1 MQRPPAKLDERGRLV
16 AEVMTAERISSRETF
31 RLLGRSLR
39 FVWPHRRQIGV
50 KLALTLIGLS
60 IVLFLPWPLKIL
72 IDHVVMGLP
81 VGSSPTPYPPYISW
95 FVDMLHGLSPF
106 EIVWVIIAI
115 SLLGIVLVGAF
126 GGGVAR
132 DYASGGL
139 SEGLDTATQSENQAN
154 ASGSRVSGLLGLF
167 EFRYQLRIT
176 HRINHGLRTLL
187 FGRLMAWPLTRYSDA
202 SVGDAVYRTM
212 YDTPAISRVCYDIL
226 VLPIANLFVIGTV
239 IWTTAHSFSAV
250 PTLIVVA
257 CLAAPMVLLSTLLM
271 TGITRRR
278 SLASRSAGAETTATV
293 EEGMSNVVAV
303 QGLGASRRQR
313 AAFAADSRESFKRF
327 RSYIVMV
334 LLLLVV
340 QAAVTVGLVFYVFFD
355 ICEAIIVGRM
365 SPGDFTVVYAYFVQL
380 VTNVSGLGSMWFNL
394 QNNVAGMRRVYD
406 VVDSPVDAD
415 LQGNDAIERL
425 RSIEVDQVSYRYP
438 DGTQA
443 VREASLEGRVGEVVA
458 LVGATG
464 AGKSTLAYLLA
475 GFVHPHAGAVRFDGV
490 DARTVSVDCLRAQ
503 VAFVFQEAFLFDD
516 TVENNIRMSVP
527 NATRGEVV
535 EAARVAGA
543 LGFIQ
548 ALPQGFAT
556 RLGRAGG
563 TLSVGQ
569 KQRLAIARGLVSKAP
584 VLVLDEPTASLDPET
599 ENALVAALDAGR
611 RDRVLVV
618 IAHRLST
625 IRRADRIC
633 FMDEGRIVESG
644 NHEELMSL
652 PNGAYRSFVE
662 LQVGV
667 AT

>member
-1 MQRPPAKLDERGRLV
+1 M
-16 AEVMTAERISSRETF
+16 AEAVPAERISSRETF
-31 RLLGRSLR
+31 WLLGRSLR
-39 FVWPHRRQIGV
+39 FVWPHRRQIGI
-50 KLALTLIGLS
+50 KLALTLVGLS

-81 VGSSPTPYPPYISW
+81 VGSSPTPYPPYVSW
-95 FVDMLHGLSPF
+95 FVELLVGLTPLQ
-106 EIVWVIIAI
+106 IVWVIVGV
-115 SLLGIVLVGAF
+115 SLLGIFLVGAF

-132 DYASGGL
+132 DNASGGL
-139 SEGLDTATQSENQAN
+139 SEGLDSATQSENQAN
-154 ASGSRVSGLLGLF
+154 ESGSRVSGLLGLF

-176 HRINHGLRTLL
+176 HRINHGLRMLL

-226 VLPIANLFVIGTV
+226 VMPIANLFVITTV

-250 PTLIVVA
+250 PSVIVVA
-257 CLAAPMVLLSTLLM
+257 CLAAPMVLLSTFLM

-278 SLASRSAGAETTATV
+278 SLASRAAGAETTATV

-303 QGLGASRRQR
+303 QSLGASARQR
-313 AAFAADSRESFKRF
+313 DEFAADSQQSFKRF
-327 RSYIVMV
+327 RAYMLMTV
-334 LLLLVV
+334 LLAVAQAVVAVLV
-340 QAAVTVGLVFYVFFD
+340 VFYVFFD
-355 ICEAIIVGRM
+355 ICEAIIVGQM
-365 SPGDFTVVYAYFVQL
+365 SPGDFGVVYAYFLQL
-380 VTNVSGLGSMWFNL
+380 VGNVSGLGAMWFNL
-394 QNNVAGMRRVYD
+394 QNNVAGMRRVFE
-406 VVDSPVDAD
+406 VVDAPVDAD
-415 LQGNDAIERL
+415 LQGDAVIERV
-425 RSIEVDQVSYRYP
+425 RRGVQVDNVSYRYP
-438 DGTQA
+438 DGTEA
-443 VREASLEGRVGEVVA
+443 VRDASLEGRVGEVVA

-475 GFVHPHAGAVRFDGV
+475 GFVQPWQTGAVLFDGI
-490 DARTVSVDCLRAQ
+490 DARTLSVDCLRAQ

-516 TVENNIRMSVP
+516 SVENNVRLSAP
-527 NATRGEVV
+527 GATHDEVV
-535 EAARVAGA
+535 EAVRIAGA
-543 LGFIQ
+543 LAFIE

-599 ENALVAALDAGR
+599 ENALVAALEAGR
-611 RDRVLVV
+611 RDRLLVV

-633 FMDEGRIVESG
+633 FMHEGRIVETGS
-644 NHEELMSL
+644 HDELMVL
-652 PNGAYRSFVE
+652 PDGAYRRFVE
-662 LQVGV
+662 LQVGAV
-667 AT
+667 A

>member
-1 MQRPPAKLDERGRLV
+1 M
-16 AEVMTAERISSRETF
+16 AEAAFAERITTGETF
-31 RLLGRSLR
+31 RLLGRSLS
-39 FVWPHRRQIGV
+39 FVWPYRRQIGV
-50 KLALTLIGLS
+50 KIALTLIGLS
-60 IVLFLPWPLKIL
+60 IVLFLPWPIKIL

-81 VGSSPTPYPPYISW
+81 VGSSPTPYPPYVSW
-95 FVDMLHGLSPF
+95 FVDLLHGLTPF
-106 EIVWVIIAI
+106 EIVWVIIGV

-132 DYASGGL
+132 DSASGGL

-154 ASGSRVSGLLGLF
+154 ESGSRVSGLLGLF

-176 HRINHGLRTLL
+176 HRINHGLRALL
-187 FGRLMAWPLTRYSDA
+187 FGRLMALPLTRFSDA

-226 VLPIANLFVIGTV
+226 VLPIANLFVIATV

-250 PTLIVVA
+250 PSVTIVA
-257 CLAAPMVLLSTLLM
+257 CLAAPMVLLGTFLM
-271 TGITRRR
+271 TGVTRRR
-278 SLASRSAGAETTATV
+278 SLASRVAGATTTATV

-303 QGLGASRRQR
+303 QGLGASARQR
-313 AAFAADSRESFKRF
+313 DAFADDSGQSFKRF
-327 RSYIVMV
+327 RAYIVMIM
-334 LLLLVV
+334 LLIAV
-340 QAAVTVGLVFYVFFD
+340 QSVVTVSLVFYVFFD

-365 SPGDFTVVYAYFVQL
+365 SPGDFSVVYAYFVQL
-380 VTNVSGLGSMWFNL
+380 VGNLSGLGSMWFNL
-394 QNNVAGMRRVYD
+394 QNNVAGMRRVYH
-406 VVDSPVDAD
+406 VVDAHVDAD
-415 LQGNDAIERL
+415 MQGNDVIESVGRGV
-425 RSIEVDQVSYRYP
+425 EVDNVSYRYP

-443 VREASLEGRVGEVVA
+443 VREASLDGRIGEVVA

-475 GFVHPHAGAVRFDGV
+475 GFVQPQAGSVRYDGV
-490 DARTVSVDCLRAQ
+490 DVRSLSVDCLRAQ

-516 TVENNIRMSVP
+516 TVENNIRLSAP
-527 NATRGEVV
+527 GATRDEVV

-543 LGFIQ
+543 LGFVE

-556 RLGRAGG
+556 RLGRMGG

-584 VLVLDEPTASLDPET
+584 VLVLDEPTAALDPET
-599 ENALVAALDAGR
+599 ENALVAALEAGR
-611 RDRVLVV
+611 RDRLLVV

-633 FMDEGRIVESG
+633 FMNEGRIIETGS
-644 NHEELMSL
+644 HEELMAR
-652 PNGAYRSFVE
+652 PAGAYRRFVE
-662 LQVGV
+662 LQVG
-667 AT
+667 AAA

>member
-1 MQRPPAKLDERGRLV
+1 MAEAAV
-16 AEVMTAERISSRETF
+16 AERVSTAETF

-39 FVWPHRRQIGV
+39 YVWPYRRQIGV
-50 KLALTLIGLS
+50 KLALTLLGLS

-81 VGSSPTPYPPYISW
+81 VGSSPTPYPPYVSW
-95 FVDMLHGLSPF
+95 FVELLDGLTPF
-106 EIVWVIIAI
+106 EIVWVIVGV
-115 SLLGIVLVGAF
+115 SVLGIVLVGAF

-250 PTLIVVA
+250 PSVIVVA
-257 CLAAPMVLLSTLLM
+257 CLAAPMVLVGTFLM
-271 TGITRRR
+271 TGMTRRR
-278 SLASRSAGAETTATV
+278 SLASRLAGAETTATV

-303 QGLGASRRQR
+303 QGLGASARQR
-313 AAFAADSRESFKRF
+313 DAFAADSRRSFKRF
-327 RSYIVMV
+327 RSYLVMV
-334 LLLLVV
+334 MLLIVV
-340 QAAVTVGLVFYVFFD
+340 QSVVGVVLVFYVFFD
-355 ICEAIIVGRM
+355 ICEAVIVGRM
-365 SPGDFTVVYAYFVQL
+365 SPGDFGVVYAYFVQL
-380 VTNVSGLGSMWFNL
+380 VGNLSGLGSMWFNL
-394 QNNVAGMRRVYD
+394 QNNVAGMRRVYQ
-406 VVDSPVDAD
+406 VVDAPVDAD
-415 LQGNDAIERL
+415 VQGDETIERVRRGVEADHL
-425 RSIEVDQVSYRYP
+425 SYRYP

-443 VREASLEGRVGEVVA
+443 VRDASVEGRVGEIVA

-475 GFVHPHAGAVRFDGV
+475 GFVQPQAGTVRFDGV
-490 DARTVSVDCLRAQ
+490 DLTSLSVDCLRSQ
-503 VAFVFQEAFLFDD
+503 VSFVFQEVFLFDD
-516 TVENNIRMSVP
+516 SVANNIRM
-527 NATRGEVV
+527 NAPGATDAEVT
-535 EAARVAGA
+535 EAARIAGA
-543 LGFIQ
+543 LDFIE
-548 ALPQGFAT
+548 ALPDGFAT
-556 RLGRAGG
+556 RLGRTGG

-569 KQRLAIARGLVSKAP
+569 KQRLAIARGLVRRSP
-584 VLVLDEPTASLDPET
+584 ILVLDEPTAALDPET
-599 ENALVAALDAGR
+599 ENALVAALEAVR
-611 RDRVLVV
+611 QDRLLIV

-633 FMDEGRIVESG
+633 FMREGCIVEMG
-644 NHEELMSL
+644 HHDELMAR
-652 PNGAYRSFVE
+652 PDGAYRKFVE
-662 LQVGV
+662 LQVG
-667 AT
+667 A

>member
-1 MQRPPAKLDERGRLV
+1 MAEPAI
-16 AEVMTAERISSRETF
+16 AERISSRETF
-31 RLLGRSLR
+31 WLLGRSLR
-39 FVWPHRRQIGV
+39 FVWPHRRQIGI
-50 KLALTLIGLS
+50 KLALTLVGLS

-81 VGSSPTPYPPYISW
+81 VGSSPTPYPPYVSW
-95 FVDMLHGLSPF
+95 FVELLVGLTPLQ
-106 EIVWVIIAI
+106 IVWVIVAV
-115 SLLGIVLVGAF
+115 SLLGIFLVGAF

-132 DYASGGL
+132 DNASGGL
-139 SEGLDTATQSENQAN
+139 SEGLDSATQSENQAN
-154 ASGSRVSGLLGLF
+154 ESGSRVSGLLGLF

-176 HRINHGLRTLL
+176 HRINHGLRMLL

-226 VLPIANLFVIGTV
+226 VMPIANLFVITTV

-250 PTLIVVA
+250 PSVIVVA
-257 CLAAPMVLLSTLLM
+257 CLAAPMVLLSTFLM

-278 SLASRSAGAETTATV
+278 SLASRAAGAETTATV

-303 QGLGASRRQR
+303 QSLGASARQR
-313 AAFAADSRESFKRF
+313 DEFAADSQQSFKRF
-327 RSYIVMV
+327 RAYMLMTV
-334 LLLLVV
+334 LLAVAQAVVAVLV
-340 QAAVTVGLVFYVFFD
+340 VFYVFFD
-355 ICEAIIVGRM
+355 ICEAIIVGQM
-365 SPGDFTVVYAYFVQL
+365 SPGDFGVVYAYFLQL
-380 VTNVSGLGSMWFNL
+380 VGNVSGLGAMWFNL
-394 QNNVAGMRRVYD
+394 QNNVAGMRRVYQ
-406 VVDSPVDAD
+406 VVDAPVDAD
-415 LQGNDAIERL
+415 LQGHAVIERVN
-425 RSIEVDQVSYRYP
+425 IGVEAEDVTYRYP

-443 VREASLEGRVGEVVA
+443 IRGASLEGFVGEVVA

-475 GFVHPHAGAVRFDGV
+475 GFVQPQTGTVRLDGI
-490 DARTVSVDCLRAQ
+490 DARTLSVDCLRAQ

-516 TVENNIRMSVP
+516 SVENNIRLSAP
-527 NATRGEVV
+527 EATHDEVV
-535 EAARVAGA
+535 EAARIAGA
-543 LGFIQ
+543 LAFIE

-584 VLVLDEPTASLDPET
+584 VLVLDEPTAALDPET
-599 ENALVAALDAGR
+599 ENALVAALEAGR
-611 RDRVLVV
+611 RDRLLVV

-633 FMDEGRIVESG
+633 FMHEGRIVETGS
-644 NHEELMSL
+644 HEELMAL
-652 PNGAYRSFVE
+652 RDGAYRRFVE
-662 LQVGV
+662 LQVG
-667 AT
+667 AAA

>member
-1 MQRPPAKLDERGRLV
+1 
-16 AEVMTAERISSRETF
+16 MTAEPISSGETF

-39 FVWPHRRQIGV
+39 FVWPYRRQIGV
-50 KLALTLIGLS
+50 KLALTLLGLA
-60 IVLFLPWPLKIL
+60 IVLFLPWPIKIL

-81 VGSSPTPYPPYISW
+81 VGSSPTPYPPYVSW
-95 FVDMLHGLSPF
+95 FVDLLDGLTPF

-115 SLLGIVLVGAF
+115 SLVGIVLVGAF

-132 DYASGGL
+132 DNARGGL
-139 SEGLDTATQSENQAN
+139 SQGLDTATQSENQAN
-154 ASGSRVSGLLGLF
+154 ESGSRVSGLLGLF

-202 SVGDAVYRTM
+202 SVGDTVYRTM

-226 VLPIANLFVIGTV
+226 VLPIANLFVIATV

-250 PTLIVVA
+250 PSVTVVA
-257 CLAAPMVLLSTLLM
+257 CLAAPMVLLSTFLM

-278 SLASRSAGAETTATV
+278 SLASRVAGAATTATV

-303 QGLGASRRQR
+303 QGLGANRRQR

-327 RSYIVMV
+327 RAYIVMV
-334 LLLLVV
+334 LLLIVV
-340 QAAVTVGLVFYVFFD
+340 QSVVTVGLVFYVFFD

-365 SPGDFTVVYAYFVQL
+365 SPGDFSVVYAYFVQL
-380 VTNVSGLGSMWFNL
+380 VANLSGLGSMWFNL
-394 QNNVAGMRRVYD
+394 QSNVAGMRRVYD
-406 VVDSPVDAD
+406 VVDAPVDAD
-415 LQGNDAIERL
+415 LQGGDAIDRL
-425 RSIEVDQVSYRYP
+425 RRGVEVDNLSYRYP

-443 VREASLEGRVGEVVA
+443 VRDASLEARVGEVVA

-475 GFVHPHAGAVRFDGV
+475 GFVHPQAGSVRFDGV
-490 DARTVSVDCLRAQ
+490 DARTLTVDCLRAQ
-503 VAFVFQEAFLFDD
+503 VAFVFQESFLFDD
-516 TVENNIRMSVP
+516 TVENNIGMSAP
-527 NATRGEVV
+527 DATHDEVI

-543 LGFIQ
+543 LTFIE

-556 RLGRAGG
+556 RLGRMGG

-599 ENALVAALDAGR
+599 ENALVAALEAGR
-611 RDRVLVV
+611 SDRLLVV

-644 NHEELMSL
+644 SHDELMAL
-652 PNGAYRSFVE
+652 PNGAYRMFVE

-667 AT
+667 AA

>member
-1 MQRPPAKLDERGRLV
+1 M
-16 AEVMTAERISSRETF
+16 AEAIVTERIGSAETF

-39 FVWPHRRQIGV
+39 FVWPFRRQIGV

-60 IVLFLPWPLKIL
+60 IVLFLPWPIKIL

-81 VGSSPTPYPPYISW
+81 VGSSPTPYPPYVGW
-95 FVDMLHGLSPF
+95 FVDLLEGLTPF

-154 ASGSRVSGLLGLF
+154 ESGSRVSGLLGLF

-226 VLPIANLFVIGTV
+226 VLPIANLFVIATV

-250 PTLIVVA
+250 PSVTLVA
-257 CLAAPMVLLSTLLM
+257 CLAAPMVLLSTFLM
-271 TGITRRR
+271 TGMTRRR
-278 SLASRSAGAETTATV
+278 SLASRAAGAETTATV

-327 RSYIVMV
+327 RAYVVMT
-334 LLLLVV
+334 LLLITV
-340 QAAVTVGLVFYVFFD
+340 QSVVTVGLVFYVFFD

-365 SPGDFTVVYAYFVQL
+365 SPGDFSVVYAYFVQL
-380 VTNVSGLGSMWFNL
+380 VGNLSGLGSMWFNL

-406 VVDSPVDAD
+406 VVDAPVDAD
-415 LQGNDAIERL
+415 LQGQDAIERL
-425 RSIEVDQVSYRYP
+425 RHGVEIDNVSYRYP

-443 VREASLEGRVGEVVA
+443 VREASLDGRIGEVVA

-475 GFVHPHAGAVRFDGV
+475 GFVHPQAGSVRFDGV
-490 DARTVSVDCLRAQ
+490 DARTLSVDCLRAQ

-516 TVENNIRMSVP
+516 TVENNIRMSAP
-527 NATRGEVV
+527 DATDDEVV

-543 LGFIQ
+543 LTFIE
-548 ALPQGFAT
+548 ALPQGFTT
-556 RLGRAGG
+556 RLGRTGG

-599 ENALVAALDAGR
+599 ENALVAALEAGR
-611 RDRVLVV
+611 RDRLLVV

-633 FMDEGRIVESG
+633 FRDEGRIVESG
-644 NHEELMSL
+644 SHEELMAL
-652 PNGAYRSFVE
+652 PNGAYRTFVE

-667 AT
+667 AA

>member
-1 MQRPPAKLDERGRLV
+1 
-16 AEVMTAERISSRETF
+16 MTAERIGSAETF
-31 RLLGRSLR
+31 RLLGRSLG
-39 FVWPHRRQIGV
+39 FVWPYRRQIGV
-50 KLALTLIGLS
+50 KIALTLIGLS
-60 IVLFLPWPLKIL
+60 IVLFLPWPIKIL

-81 VGSSPTPYPPYISW
+81 VGSSPTPYPPYVGW
-95 FVDMLHGLSPF
+95 FVDLLEALAPF

-250 PTLIVVA
+250 PSVTVVA
-257 CLAAPMVLLSTLLM
+257 CLAAPMVLISTFLM
-271 TGITRRR
+271 TGMTRRR
-278 SLASRSAGAETTATV
+278 SLASRVAGAETTATV

-327 RSYIVMV
+327 RAYIVMT
-334 LLLLVV
+334 LLLITV
-340 QAAVTVGLVFYVFFD
+340 QSVVTVGLVFYVFFD

-365 SPGDFTVVYAYFVQL
+365 SPGDFSVVYAYFVQL
-380 VTNVSGLGSMWFNL
+380 VGNLSGLGSMWFNL

-406 VVDSPVDAD
+406 VVDAPVDAD
-415 LQGNDAIERL
+415 LQGHDAIDRL
-425 RSIEVDQVSYRYP
+425 RRGVEIDNVSYRYP

-443 VREASLEGRVGEVVA
+443 VREASLHGRIGEVVA

-475 GFVHPHAGAVRFDGV
+475 GFVHPQAGSVRFDGV
-490 DARTVSVDCLRAQ
+490 DARTLSVDCLRAQ

-516 TVENNIRMSVP
+516 TVENNIRMSAP
-527 NATRGEVV
+527 NATHDEVV

-543 LGFIQ
+543 LDFIE
-548 ALPQGFAT
+548 ALPRGFAT
-556 RLGRAGG
+556 RLGRTGG

-599 ENALVAALDAGR
+599 ENALVAALEAGR
-611 RDRVLVV
+611 RDRLLVV

-625 IRRADRIC
+625 IRRADHIC
-633 FMDEGRIVESG
+633 FMDEGRIVESDS
-644 NHEELMSL
+644 HEELMAL
-652 PNGAYRSFVE
+652 PNGAYRTFVE

-667 AT
+667 AA

>member
-1 MQRPPAKLDERGRLV
+1 MRRPSGPVV
-16 AEVMTAERISSRETF
+16 AEALAAEQISSGETF

-39 FVWPHRRQIGV
+39 FVWPYRRQIGV
-50 KLALTLIGLS
+50 KIALTLIGLS
-60 IVLFLPWPLKIL
+60 IVLFLPWPIKIL

-81 VGSSPTPYPPYISW
+81 VGSSPTPYPPYVGW
-95 FVDMLHGLSPF
+95 FVDLLDGLTPF
-106 EIVWVIIAI
+106 EIVWVIIAV

-154 ASGSRVSGLLGLF
+154 ESGSRVSGLLGLF

-226 VLPIANLFVIGTV
+226 VLPIANLFVIATV

-250 PTLIVVA
+250 PSVTIVA
-257 CLAAPMVLLSTLLM
+257 CLAAPMVLLSTFLM
-271 TGITRRR
+271 TGMTRRR
-278 SLASRSAGAETTATV
+278 SLASRAAGAETTATV

-327 RSYIVMV
+327 RAYVVMT
-334 LLLLVV
+334 LLLITV
-340 QAAVTVGLVFYVFFD
+340 QSVVTVGLVFYVFFD

-365 SPGDFTVVYAYFVQL
+365 SPGDFSVVYAYFVQL
-380 VTNVSGLGSMWFNL
+380 VGNLSGLGSMWFNL

-406 VVDSPVDAD
+406 VVDAPVDAD
-415 LQGNDAIERL
+415 LQGHDAIDRL
-425 RSIEVDQVSYRYP
+425 RRGVEIDNVSYRYP

-443 VREASLEGRVGEVVA
+443 VREATLDGRIGEVVA

-475 GFVHPHAGAVRFDGV
+475 GFVHPQAGSVRFDGV
-490 DARTVSVDCLRAQ
+490 DARTLSVDCLRAQ

-516 TVENNIRMSVP
+516 TVENNIRMSAP
-527 NATRGEVV
+527 NATHDEVV

-543 LGFIQ
+543 LEFVE
-548 ALPQGFAT
+548 ALPQGFAS
-556 RLGRAGG
+556 RLGRTGG

-569 KQRLAIARGLVSKAP
+569 KQRLAIARGLVSTAP

-599 ENALVAALDAGR
+599 ENALVAALEAGR
-611 RDRVLVV
+611 HDRLLVV

-633 FMDEGRIVESG
+633 FMDEGRVVESG
-644 NHEELMSL
+644 SHEELMAL
-652 PNGAYRSFVE
+652 PNGAYRTFVE
-662 LQVGV
+662 LQMGV
-667 AT
+667 AA

>member
-1 MQRPPAKLDERGRLV
+1 
-16 AEVMTAERISSRETF
+16 MTAERITSGETF

-39 FVWPHRRQIGV
+39 FVWPFRRQIGV

-60 IVLFLPWPLKIL
+60 IVLFLPWPIKIL

-81 VGSSPTPYPPYISW
+81 VGSSPTPYPPYVGW
-95 FVDMLHGLSPF
+95 FVDLLDGLTPF
-106 EIVWVIIAI
+106 EIVWVIIGV

-154 ASGSRVSGLLGLF
+154 ESGSRVSGLLGLF

-226 VLPIANLFVIGTV
+226 VLPIANLFVIATV

-250 PTLIVVA
+250 PSVTLVA
-257 CLAAPMVLLSTLLM
+257 CLAAPMVLLSTFLM
-271 TGITRRR
+271 TGMTRRR
-278 SLASRSAGAETTATV
+278 SLASRAAGAETTATV

-327 RSYIVMV
+327 RAYIVMT
-334 LLLLVV
+334 LLLITV
-340 QAAVTVGLVFYVFFD
+340 QSVVTVGLVFYVFFD

-365 SPGDFTVVYAYFVQL
+365 SPGDFSVVYAYFVQL
-380 VTNVSGLGSMWFNL
+380 VGNLSGLGSMWFNL

-406 VVDSPVDAD
+406 VVDAPVDAD
-415 LQGNDAIERL
+415 LQGQDAIDRL
-425 RSIEVDQVSYRYP
+425 RRGVEIDNVSYRYP

-443 VREASLEGRVGEVVA
+443 VHEASLEGQIGEVVA

-475 GFVHPHAGAVRFDGV
+475 GFVHPQAGSVRFDGV
-490 DARTVSVDCLRAQ
+490 DARTLSVDCLRAQ

-516 TVENNIRMSVP
+516 TVANNIRMSAP
-527 NATRGEVV
+527 DATDDEVV

-543 LGFIQ
+543 LDFIE
-548 ALPQGFAT
+548 ALPQGFAS
-556 RLGRAGG
+556 RLGRTGG

-599 ENALVAALDAGR
+599 ENALVAALEAGR
-611 RDRVLVV
+611 RDRLLVV

-644 NHEELMSL
+644 SHEELMAL
-652 PNGAYRSFVE
+652 LNGAYRTFVE

-667 AT
+667 AA

>member
-1 MQRPPAKLDERGRLV
+1 M
-16 AEVMTAERISSRETF
+16 AEAVLAERITSAETF

-39 FVWPHRRQIGV
+39 LVWPYRRQIGV
-50 KLALTLIGLS
+50 KIGLTLIGLS

-81 VGSSPTPYPPYISW
+81 VGSSPTPYPPYVSW
-95 FVDMLHGLSPF
+95 FVELLEGLSPF
-106 EIVWVIIAI
+106 EIVWVIIGV

-132 DYASGGL
+132 DNAGGGL

-154 ASGSRVSGLLGLF
+154 ESGSRVSGLLGLF

-187 FGRLMAWPLTRYSDA
+187 FGRLMAWPLTRYSEA

-226 VLPIANLFVIGTV
+226 VLPIANLFVITTV

-250 PTLIVVA
+250 PSVIVVA
-257 CLAAPMVLLSTLLM
+257 CLAAPMVLLSTFLM

-278 SLASRSAGAETTATV
+278 SLASRLAGAETTATV

-303 QGLGASRRQR
+303 QALGAGRRQR

-327 RSYIVMV
+327 RAYMLMT
-334 LLLLVV
+334 LLLIVV
-340 QAAVTVGLVFYVFFD
+340 QSVVGVGLVFYVFFD
-355 ICEAIIVGRM
+355 ICEAVIVGRM
-365 SPGDFTVVYAYFVQL
+365 SPGDFGVVYAYFVQL
-380 VTNVSGLGSMWFNL
+380 VGNLTGLGSMWFNL

-406 VVDSPVDAD
+406 VVDAPVDAD
-415 LQGNDAIERL
+415 LQGSDVIDRV
-425 RSIEVDQVSYRYP
+425 RQGVEVDNASYRYP

-443 VREASLEGRVGEVVA
+443 VVEASLEGRVGEVVA

-475 GFVHPHAGAVRFDGV
+475 GFVQPQAGSVRFDGV
-490 DARTVSVDCLRAQ
+490 DARTLRVDCLRAQ

-516 TVENNIRMSVP
+516 TVENNIRMSAP
-527 NATRGEVV
+527 DATHDEVV
-535 EAARVAGA
+535 EAARIAGA
-543 LGFIQ
+543 LAFIE
-548 ALPQGFAT
+548 ALPRGFAT
-556 RLGRAGG
+556 RLGRTGG

-599 ENALVAALDAGR
+599 ENALVAALEAGR
-611 RDRVLVV
+611 RDRLLVV

-633 FMDEGRIVESG
+633 FMDEGRIVETG
-644 NHEELMSL
+644 GHEALMGL
-652 PNGAYRSFVE
+652 PNGAYRQFVE

-667 AT
+667 AA

>member
-1 MQRPPAKLDERGRLV
+1 M
-16 AEVMTAERISSRETF
+16 AEAAFAEPISTGETF

-39 FVWPHRRQIGV
+39 FVWPYRRQIGV
-50 KLALTLIGLS
+50 KIALTLIGLS
-60 IVLFLPWPLKIL
+60 IVLFLPWPIKIL

-81 VGSSPTPYPPYISW
+81 VGSSPTPYPPYVSW
-95 FVDMLHGLSPF
+95 FVDLLHGLTPF
-106 EIVWVIIAI
+106 EIVWVIIGV

-132 DYASGGL
+132 DSASGGL

-176 HRINHGLRTLL
+176 HRINHGLRALL
-187 FGRLMAWPLTRYSDA
+187 FGRLMAWPLTRFSDA

-226 VLPIANLFVIGTV
+226 VLPIANIFVIATV

-250 PTLIVVA
+250 PSVTIVA
-257 CLAAPMVLLSTLLM
+257 CLAAPMVLLGTFLM

-278 SLASRSAGAETTATV
+278 SLASRVAGATTTATV

-303 QGLGASRRQR
+303 QGLGASARQR
-313 AAFAADSRESFKRF
+313 DAFADDSRQSFKRF
-327 RSYIVMV
+327 RAYIVMI
-334 LLLLVV
+334 LLLIAV
-340 QAAVTVGLVFYVFFD
+340 QSVVTVSLVFYVFFD
-355 ICEAIIVGRM
+355 ICEAIIVGQM
-365 SPGDFTVVYAYFVQL
+365 SPGDFSVVYAYFVQL
-380 VTNVSGLGSMWFNL
+380 VGNLSGLGSMWFNL
-394 QNNVAGMRRVYD
+394 QNNVAGMRRVYQ
-406 VVDSPVDAD
+406 VVDAPVDAD
-415 LQGNDAIERL
+415 LQGNDAIDRI
-425 RSIEVDQVSYRYP
+425 RRGVEVDNVSYRYP

-443 VREASLEGRVGEVVA
+443 VVDASLDGRIGEVVA

-475 GFVHPHAGAVRFDGV
+475 GFVQPQAGSVRFDGV
-490 DARTVSVDCLRAQ
+490 DVRGLSVDCLRAQ
-503 VAFVFQEAFLFDD
+503 VAFVFQEVFLFDD
-516 TVENNIRMSVP
+516 TVENNLRLGAP
-527 NATRGEVV
+527 DATRDEVV

-543 LGFIQ
+543 LAFIE

-556 RLGRAGG
+556 RLGRMAG

-569 KQRLAIARGLVSKAP
+569 KQRIAIARGLVSKAP
-584 VLVLDEPTASLDPET
+584 VLILDEPTASLDPET
-599 ENALVAALDAGR
+599 ENALVAALEAGR
-611 RDRVLVV
+611 RNRLLVV

-633 FMDEGRIVESG
+633 FMDEGRIIETGS
-644 NHEELMSL
+644 HEELMAK
-652 PNGAYRSFVE
+652 PAGAYRRFVE

-667 AT
+667 AA